1 MPPAYC
7 IWSIR
12 VSLTKRKNAESPFP
26 ILYFEYINHEKTSWV
41 IIPLLKIY
49 SPVFKCHK
57 KSGSTLKK
65 VIENKYT
72 VDSPFGLC
80 FDNEIFK
87 DYVRNNNLPID
98 LEDLEEN
105 KWYLESRTLRGLIN
119 DHEYNL
125 TFEQLEGLIN
135 HLNKFEKEV
144 DKHINF
150 DEYVAKHTK
159 IRK

>member
-1 MPPAYC
+1 M
-7 IWSIR
+7 IN
-12 VSLTKRKNAESPFP
+12 TKD
-26 ILYFEYINHEKTSWV
+26 ILDKHVINLKGVIFEKIEKPKEL
-41 IIPLLKIY
+41 I
-49 SPVFKCHK
+49 
-57 KSGSTLKK
+57 KK

-98 LEDLEEN
+98 LENLEEK

-150 DEYVAKHTK
+150 DEYVIKHTK